1 MAREYSPRPLT
12 PGVVTIWYRSPEL
25 LLGTSHY
32 NPSVDLW
39 SAGLILAELL
49 LCIPLLPGDTEI
61 QQLNLIVKLLG
72 TPTPSDL
79 AALSAMSCPDLTRW
93 RCEQLPHGRV
103 DNLERRLLSQATRE
117 TVRFLGGLLRWDPN
131 ARWTAAEALGKGR
144 SRNAGDA
151 ERWWKESPKEV
162 DRDLLPTF
170 PEIRNGERVGGELAL
185 RGTGES
191 STRKGKGK
199 DGSRATDGASSQNY
213 VFDFGVSPMENQ
225 NRRGTKR
232 HRVR

>member
-49 LCIPLLPGDTEI
+49 LCTPLLPGDTEI

-72 TPTPSDL
+72 TPTPNDM
-79 AALSAMSCPDLTRW
+79 AALSAMACPDLSRW
-93 RCEQLPHGRV
+93 RYEQLPHGRAN
-103 DNLERRLLSQATRE
+103 NLERRFLGETTNE
-117 TVRFLGGLLRWDPN
+117 TVRFLGGLLRWDPD
-131 ARWTAAEALGKGR
+131 ARWAAAEALGKGP
-144 SRNAGDA
+144 SRNAREA
-151 ERWWKESPKEV
+151 ARWWKESPREV

-170 PEIRNGERVGGELAL
+170 PEIRNGERVGREIVL
-185 RGTGES
+185 RGTDKPSIRE
-191 STRKGKGK
+191 GKGK
-199 DGSRATDGASSQNY
+199 NGSRAEEETSLESY
-213 VFDFGVSPMENQ
+213 VFDFDANPTENQ
-225 NRRGTKR
+225 YQRGTKR
-232 HRVR
+232 HRVH